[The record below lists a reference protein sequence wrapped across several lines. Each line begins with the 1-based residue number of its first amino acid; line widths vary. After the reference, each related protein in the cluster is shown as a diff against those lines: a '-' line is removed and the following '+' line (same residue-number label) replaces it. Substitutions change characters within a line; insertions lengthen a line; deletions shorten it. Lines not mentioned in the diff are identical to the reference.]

1 MTFEPLLWSH
11 HPPPPWKHCIFYW
24 SGRPKKGCV
33 CTAEWVHRH
42 HGNSTADVWR
52 AEQKTSRTALRD
64 LPRGSLQCLQR
75 LTLHREKSSID
86 LVGRLI
92 FLCQL
97 LKCSGSGCSVVR
109 SCVHCSTFSCHDFS
123 HPHPSRRCHLH
134 LDWLRPLA
142 LGSVGFSFPE
152 IGRGRLGTRCFSVW
166 HLLDGSSCLWAGQ
179 PRILKLWGKQEKHHT
194 FLLRNF
200 AFFWMNFIVWS
211 MPSRD
216 SQAHP
221 QGKQGTTEPQLIL
234 WNFMDFL
241 TIFARISIFFCNG
254 PVVKGRVRVWHV
266 VWHLSLQD
274 VLRVVGVA
282 YPWCG
287 V

>member
-11 HPPPPWKHCIFYW
+11 HPPHLESIAFSTEVGVQRKVVFVPQNGCTDIMEIPQRMYEELNRRQVEQLSAICLVEACNACRDSLCIGKKAPSIWLGAWSFYASCW
-24 SGRPKKGCV
+24 NAV
-33 CTAEWVHRH
+33 A
-42 HGNSTADVWR
+42 A
-52 AEQKTSRTALRD
+52 
-64 LPRGSLQCLQR
+64 
-75 LTLHREKSSID
+75 
-86 LVGRLI
+86 
-92 FLCQL
+92 
-97 LKCSGSGCSVVR
+97 VVR

-142 LGSVGFSFPE
+142 LGSVVFSFPE
-152 IGRGRLGTRCFSVW
+152 ISRGRLGTRCFSVW

-200 AFFWMNFIVWS
+200 AYFWMNFIVWS

-221 QGKQGTTEPQLIL
+221 QGKQGTTESQLIL
-234 WNFMDFL
+234 WNFMNSL

-254 PVVKGRVRVWHV
+254 PVVKGRMRVWHV